1 MYFRLGDQTYQN
13 GANCPMSDIGE
24 ASNALLCMTDNTNCC
39 NAPHLIG
46 EFYYPD
52 GSRVGVRASGDSLYR
67 NRGQGYIRL
76 NRRNG
81 ATSPLGRYRC
91 DIPDSNGVMQ
101 SIYINIVDSKLRLEF
116 FQLSSNLFF
125 LSTDKPVTCPTLTSP
140 ANGAVSA
147 PARTVGS
154 VATYSCSSGYTLSG
168 GTTRTCQS
176 SGEWSGLQPSCQG
189 ECSDWHI
196 L

>member
-46 EFYYPD
+46 EFYSPD

-67 NRGQGYIRL
+67 NRRQGYIRL

-91 DIPDSNGVMQ
+91 DIPNSNGVMQ
-101 SIYINIVDSKLRLEF
+101 SIYINIVGGEVKFSHISIKR
-116 FQLSSNLFF
+116 
-125 LSTDKPVTCPTLTSP
+125 
-140 ANGAVSA
+140 
-147 PARTVGS
+147 S
-154 VATYSCSSGYTLSG
+154 VLDDYAC
-168 GTTRTCQS
+168 
-176 SGEWSGLQPSCQG
+176 
-189 ECSDWHI
+189 I
-196 L
+196 LL